1 MYDDV
6 VLCLS
11 RMETFT
17 DVYAYPHVQILM
29 DPEKRKM
36 YDEYGE
42 DALRDGG
49 ASGGM
54 HDPFDIFNSFFGG
67 GGGGGG
73 GS

>member
-1 MYDDV
+1 MPW
-6 VLCLS
+6 
-11 RMETFT
+11 
-17 DVYAYPHVQILM
+17 AYGHTLMFHTRAHEQILM

-49 ASGGM
+49 ASGM

-73 GS
+73 Q